1 MLRPLYWFILVSGDV
16 FVSLLR
22 YTSDTQ
28 VVFSDKNVNTTDIL
42 YIKPSFNKGFL
53 VLFLSSLERNA
64 SYRFALQYELC
75 LDKEKK
81 ESLSLEKMLKVKIIH
96 FVSRSQAW
104 SKRCFKAS
112 AGLPPSWGWW
122 PPTLWQEMVYLGVV
136 ALLQA
141 FSYSHI
147 STTNTVS
154 RLWLHPVL

>member
-16 FVSLLR
+16 FVSLLQ

-96 FVSRSQAW
+96 FVSRSQA
-104 SKRCFKAS
+104 
-112 AGLPPSWGWW
+112 
-122 PPTLWQEMVYLGVV
+122 
-136 ALLQA
+136 
-141 FSYSHI
+141 
-147 STTNTVS
+147 
-154 RLWLHPVL
+154 